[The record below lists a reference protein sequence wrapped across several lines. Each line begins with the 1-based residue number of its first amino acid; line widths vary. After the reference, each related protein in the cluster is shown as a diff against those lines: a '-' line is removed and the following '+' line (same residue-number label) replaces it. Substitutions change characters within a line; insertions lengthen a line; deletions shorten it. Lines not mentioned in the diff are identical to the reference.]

1 MSEIRSIIIKAF
13 GEWREELTEQDLEK
27 IMNTK
32 MITNENT
39 AGAVQH
45 AAESVGAPVPTSVGL
60 SELFEG
66 IKKAQGARSL
76 SADGG
81 RELYHESND
90 TISLEA
96 LATRRFTSLRNVSEG
111 KSSVCNKH
119 ETVERVTK
127 TPFAAALLPT

>member
-1 MSEIRSIIIKAF
+1 MSEIRSIIVKTF
-13 GEWREELTEQDLEK
+13 GEEREELTELDLEK

-66 IKKAQGARSL
+66 IKKAQGARSK
-76 SADGG
+76 SADEGN
-81 RELYHESND
+81 ELYHESND
-90 TISLEA
+90 TITLEA
-96 LATRRFTSLRNVSEG
+96 LATRRFTSLRNAKEE
-111 KSSVCNKH
+111 KWCVCWD
-119 ETVERVTK
+119 TCDWLVW
-127 TPFAAALLPT
+127 LM

>member
-1 MSEIRSIIIKAF
+1 MSEIRSIIVKTF
-13 GEWREELTEQDLEK
+13 GEERDELTELDLEK

-66 IKKAQGARSL
+66 IKKAQGARSK
-76 SADGG
+76 SADEGN
-81 RELYHESND
+81 ELYHESND
-90 TISLEA
+90 TITLEA
-96 LATRRFTSLRNVSEG
+96 LAMRRFTSLRNAKEE
-111 KSSVCNKH
+111 KWRVCCDKC
-119 ETVERVTK
+119 E
-127 TPFAAALLPT
+127 

>member
-1 MSEIRSIIIKAF
+1 MSEIRSIIVKTF
-13 GEWREELTEQDLEK
+13 GESREELTELDLEK

-45 AAESVGAPVPTSVGL
+45 AAESAGAPVPTSVRL

-76 SADGG
+76 SADDGK
-81 RELYHESND
+81 ELYNESND
-90 TISLEA
+90 TITLEA
-96 LATRRFTSLRNVSEG
+96 LATRRFTSLRNTKEG
-111 KSSVCNKH
+111 KLCVCCEKDMNEKC
-119 ETVERVTK
+119 VT
-127 TPFAAALLPT
+127 

>member
-13 GEWREELTEQDLEK
+13 GEWREELTELDLEK

-76 SADGG
+76 SADEGG
-81 RELYHESND
+81 ELYHESND

-96 LATRRFTSLRNVSEG
+96 VSYT
-111 KSSVCNKH
+111 H
-119 ETVERVTK
+119 LT
-127 TPFAAALLPT
+127 LPTTLGV

>member
-1 MSEIRSIIIKAF
+1 MSEIRSIIVKTF
-13 GEWREELTEQDLEK
+13 GEERDELTELDLEK

-66 IKKAQGARSL
+66 LKKAQGARSK
-76 SADGG
+76 SADEGN
-81 RELYHESND
+81 ELYHESND
-90 TISLEA
+90 TITLEA
-96 LATRRFTSLRNVSEG
+96 LAMRRFTSLRNAKEE
-111 KSSVCNKH
+111 KWCVCCDKC
-119 ETVERVTK
+119 E
-127 TPFAAALLPT
+127 